1 MWQVNGKGLWGQDK
15 PLLQLLR
22 RTRRRTKKLLEAW
35 WRNYLVPW
43 MQWLCRLG
51 RLSGEGWRWRLR
63 SVSAGEGAGRS
74 RSSRSSRCDP
84 PGGLSCSCALLSP
97 TLHTCE

>member
-51 RLSGEGWRWRLR
+51 RLSGEGWRLR
-63 SVSAGEGAGRS
+63 SVSAGEGAGAGR
-74 RSSRSSRCDP
+74 SRSSRCDP
-84 PGGLSCSCALLSP
+84 LGGLSCSCALLSP
-97 TLHTCE
+97 TLLTCE